1 VVNKSKLRIEQMELG
16 FCGLGNMGTAMVT
29 RFLTQGHRVTV
40 WNRTDGKATLL
51 LDRGAV
57 WAATPAQVAAQ
68 NSIVFTCLR
77 DDEAIKEVYTGSD
90 GLLAG
95 ECAGRL
101 FVDTSTVSA
110 EIIQTVAETAQA
122 KGSSFLE
129 CPVAG
134 PPIRALEGRLMG
146 FAGGS
151 EGDFARAKPLLT
163 DICEKVDLFGPLGS
177 GNALKLAVNLPL
189 LVYFAALGEALSL
202 LHDVPADPQK
212 IMGILA
218 QSPGAANAM
227 ALVGPWIA
235 EALAGREAGAA
246 IMGLSVVR
254 KDLHLMLDAAKRTH
268 AELPVTAAAL
278 QTYDEAVEKGW
289 GDRPFW
295 NLAFHKTKS

>member
-1 VVNKSKLRIEQMELG
+1 MELG

-40 WNRTDGKATLL
+40 WNRTAGKATPL

-57 WAATPAQVAAQ
+57 WATTPAQVADQ
-68 NSIVFTCLR
+68 NGIVFTCLR
-77 DDEAIKEVYTGSD
+77 DDEAIKDVYAGSD

-95 ECAGRL
+95 ERAERL

-110 EIIQTVAETAQA
+110 ETIQTVAKKAQA
-122 KGSSFLE
+122 KGGSVLE

-134 PPIRALEGRLMG
+134 PPVRALEGRLMG

-151 EGDFARAKPLLT
+151 DEDYARSKPLLT
-163 DICEKVDLFGPLGS
+163 ELCEMVDLFGPVGS

-189 LVYFAALGEALSL
+189 LVYFAALGEAISL
-202 LHDVPADPQK
+202 LRDVPADPQK
-212 IMGILA
+212 IMGVLA

-254 KDLHLMLDAAKRTH
+254 KDLHLMLDAAKRAHT
-268 AELPVTAAAL
+268 ELPVTAAAL
-278 QTYDEAVEKGW
+278 ETYDEAVNDGW

-295 NLAFHKTKS
+295 RLALYKAKS